1 MWAKIK
7 VIPANNVY
15 YEDTFVSKENSDTA
29 GIIYNG
35 SWKEEGTDND
45 QEENAETNESMGGVH
60 GWEDTLA
67 DDNGFSAG
75 GAHMSDTVGATATFT
90 FTGTG
95 VDIYSRTNNTTGIVL
110 AMLYKGTSMTDGDGN
125 KLIAEKALM
134 VDNLAASGDYYQV
147 PTLSLCGLE
156 YGTYTVRIVVSKA
169 SASQTGAERFIYY
182 LDGIRVY
189 NPIQNLENDE
199 TVSDAYGESE
209 KNANFVEIR
218 DELLDADSFSSED
231 GESAGPVFIDR
242 ITDEEGNH
250 TDNTETWE
258 IGTYKVFGPENEVY
272 LSAGQMIAFAVEY
285 REGAHYYIGMK
296 TLTGD
301 PADVWVSTPSSGEF
315 MDILTIGHTTDL
327 YYEVVPVWEY
337 DEAGNPTVGIIIV
350 TADIINGDFAMDE
363 NGDYI
368 MDENGDLTYEGAI
381 LALTK
386 LKVTGP
392 DAQTFKFAKV
402 SNSTLLSYANSIS
415 TGPDAPDDEEPED
428 SEPVVPDVEIDN
440 PKPEQPELDPQDIA
454 KKRMKEMLQ
463 KIFAYLGSWFSN

>member
-1 MWAKIK
+1 
-7 VIPANNVY
+7 
-15 YEDTFVSKENSDTA
+15 
-29 GIIYNG
+29 
-35 SWKEEGTDND
+35 
-45 QEENAETNESMGGVH
+45 
-60 GWEDTLA
+60 
-67 DDNGFSAG
+67 
-75 GAHMSDTVGATATFT
+75 
-90 FTGTG
+90 
-95 VDIYSRTNNTTGIVL
+95 
-110 AMLYKGTSMTDGDGN
+110 
-125 KLIAEKALM
+125 
-134 VDNLAASGDYYQV
+134 
-147 PTLSLCGLE
+147 
-156 YGTYTVRIVVSKA
+156 
-169 SASQTGAERFIYY
+169 
-182 LDGIRVY
+182 
-189 NPIQNLENDE
+189 
-199 TVSDAYGESE
+199 
-209 KNANFVEIR
+209 
-218 DELLDADSFSSED
+218 
-231 GESAGPVFIDR
+231 
-242 ITDEEGNH
+242 
-250 TDNTETWE
+250 
-258 IGTYKVFGPENEVY
+258 
-272 LSAGQMIAFAVEY
+272 MIAFAVEY

-428 SEPVVPDVEIDN
+428 SEPVVPDVEIEN
-440 PKPEQPELDPQDIA
+440 PEPEQPELDPQDIA
-454 KKRMKEMLQ
+454 KKRMKEMLK
-463 KIFAYLGSWFSN
+463 KIFAYLGGWFSN